1 MPKRLTDAETVPVMQ
16 AAGLEP
22 LEPYPGRDAHWRCR
36 CNTCRRE
43 VTPRFGSI
51 RNGQGGCKYCAGKAV
66 DPSEAEVRMAAAG
79 LMPLE
84 PYPGSQTPWR
94 CQCESCDREVTPTYN
109 SVDHGRG
116 GCGFCAGNRID
127 PADAVAD
134 MRKAGLEPLDPYPGR
149 HEPWRCRCATC
160 GNEVSPRLGGIRH
173 GQGGCRFCKG
183 DKIRAAL
190 RLDATETHSAMEAA
204 GLRPLEPYPGSMAP
218 WRCECQT
225 CKREVF
231 PAYGSIRD
239 GQGGCKYCSRNVVE
253 PDEAA
258 NDMQNAGFKPLKPY
272 PGSMEPWPCRC
283 LDCGNEVTPRYSE
296 VLRGTGCRACAKFH
310 FNPIA
315 PALIY
320 LLIHEQLGAVKVGV
334 TSTDSRSDRIQQH
347 SRKGWELVG
356 SWDVAYGRRA
366 EEIEEEILSWWR
378 EEIGAPQ
385 AVEAESMRQGG
396 ATETAP
402 LALISLTETATKIG
416 RLVADT

>member
-1 MPKRLTDAETVPVMQ
+1 
-16 AAGLEP
+16 
-22 LEPYPGRDAHWRCR
+22 
-36 CNTCRRE
+36 
-43 VTPRFGSI
+43 
-51 RNGQGGCKYCAGKAV
+51 
-66 DPSEAEVRMAAAG
+66 
-79 LMPLE
+79 
-84 PYPGSQTPWR
+84 
-94 CQCESCDREVTPTYN
+94 
-109 SVDHGRG
+109 
-116 GCGFCAGNRID
+116 
-127 PADAVAD
+127 
-134 MRKAGLEPLDPYPGR
+134 
-149 HEPWRCRCATC
+149 
-160 GNEVSPRLGGIRH
+160 
-173 GQGGCRFCKG
+173 
-183 DKIRAAL
+183 
-190 RLDATETHSAMEAA
+190 
-204 GLRPLEPYPGSMAP
+204 
-218 WRCECQT
+218 
-225 CKREVF
+225 
-231 PAYGSIRD
+231 
-239 GQGGCKYCSRNVVE
+239 
-253 PDEAA
+253 
-258 NDMQNAGFKPLKPY
+258 
-272 PGSMEPWPCRC
+272 MEPWPCRC

-334 TSTDSRSDRIQQH
+334 TSTDARSDRIQQH